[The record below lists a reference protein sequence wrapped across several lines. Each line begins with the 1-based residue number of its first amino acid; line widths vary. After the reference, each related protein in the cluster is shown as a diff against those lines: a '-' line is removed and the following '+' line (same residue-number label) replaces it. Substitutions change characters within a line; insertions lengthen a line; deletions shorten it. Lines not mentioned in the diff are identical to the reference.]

1 MDRYPDPDYN
11 EFDYANGGIASF
23 AYGGLTKTVPPA
35 SGPDPQGVETLLEDE
50 VVTLYPPN
58 KTSTTSISVNLK

>member
-35 SGPDPQGVETLLEDE
+35 SGPDPQGVETLFKRR
-50 VVTLYPPN
+50 YR
-58 KTSTTSISVNLK
+58 